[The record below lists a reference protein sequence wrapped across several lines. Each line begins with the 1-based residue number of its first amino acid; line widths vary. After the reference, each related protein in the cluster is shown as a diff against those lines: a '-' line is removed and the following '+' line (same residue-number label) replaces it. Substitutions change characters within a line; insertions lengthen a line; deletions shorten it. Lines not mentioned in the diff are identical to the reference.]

1 MFSGNQRFS
10 MALVDYNTKDD
21 LDNKTTHV
29 DTLME
34 NLKCDEL
41 TAFKWFVVLNKH
53 LPKKEL
59 DNAKKII
66 KIKQKIEKL
75 EYMTAFKEL
84 KKIK

>member
-1 MFSGNQRFS
+1 VFSIYTMFS
-10 MALVDYNTKDD
+10 MALLDYNTQTD
-21 LDNKTTHV
+21 LDNKTTHI

>member
-1 MFSGNQRFS
+1 VFSIYTMFS
-10 MALVDYNTKDD
+10 MALVDYDTKED
-21 LDNKTTHV
+21 LDNKTIHV

-59 DNAKKII
+59 DNARKII
-66 KIKQKIEKL
+66 KIKTKVEKK
-75 EYMTAFKEL
+75 EYMNAFKEL
-84 KKIK
+84 KKVK

>member
-10 MALVDYNTKDD
+10 MALLDYNTQAD
-21 LDNKTTHV
+21 LDNKTVYV
-29 DTLME
+29 DTLIE
-34 NLKCDEL
+34 NLGVDEL
-41 TAFKWFVVLNKH
+41 TAFKLFIVLNKH
-53 LPKKEL
+53 LTKKEL
-59 DNAKKII
+59 DNAKKIV